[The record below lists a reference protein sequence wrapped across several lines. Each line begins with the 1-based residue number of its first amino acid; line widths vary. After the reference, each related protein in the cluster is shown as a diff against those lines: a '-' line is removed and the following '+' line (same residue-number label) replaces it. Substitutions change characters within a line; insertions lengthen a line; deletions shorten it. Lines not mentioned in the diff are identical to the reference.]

1 MSDVEVTIV
10 PKEETISSHV
20 QPGKKFIYGS
30 LNQASYLQDFS
41 DAIATSVGKEIS
53 HVISESKISE
63 EEENTN
69 VNDNDWY
76 II

>member
-1 MSDVEVTIV
+1 MSGVEVTIV
-10 PKEETISSHV
+10 PKEETINSHV

-41 DAIATSVGKEIS
+41 DAIAAYMGKKLS
-53 HVISESKISE
+53 QDFCESKSSE
-63 EEENTN
+63 EENAR